1 MHLLAR
7 FDTTDYTAWKSEFDK
22 DTENRSLAGL
32 TLLQLWRDADTPS
45 ATVALFK
52 VSDRKKAQA
61 WLDKETGF
69 GQAITA
75 DFLKIA

>member
-1 MHLLAR
+1 MQLLAR
-7 FDTTDYTAWKSEFDK
+7 FDTTDYETWKTDFDA
-22 DTENRSLAGL
+22 DAENRSLAGL
-32 TLLQLWRDADTPS
+32 TLLQLWRDVDTPS

-52 VSDRKKAQA
+52 VSDRDKAQA
-61 WLDKETGF
+61 WLDKEAGF

>member
-7 FDTTDYTAWKSEFDK
+7 FDTPNYPAWTSDFDA
-22 DTENRSLAGL
+22 DTEDRSNAGL

-45 ATVALFK
+45 ATVALFE
-52 VSDRKKAQA
+52 VNDRDKAQA
-61 WLDKETGF
+61 WLDRETGF
-69 GQAITA
+69 GQAVTA

>member
-7 FDTTDYTAWKSEFDK
+7 FDTRDYTAWKADFDK
-22 DTENRSLAGL
+22 AAENRSQAGL

-45 ATVALFK
+45 ATVALFE
-52 VSDRKKAQA
+52 VNDRDKAQA

-69 GQAITA
+69 GQAVTA

>member
-7 FDTTDYTAWKSEFDK
+7 FDTTDYTKWKSDFD
-22 DTENRSLAGL
+22 DDAENRSQAGL

-45 ATVALFK
+45 AAVALFE
-52 VSDRKKAQA
+52 VNDRDKAQA

-69 GQAITA
+69 GQAVTA